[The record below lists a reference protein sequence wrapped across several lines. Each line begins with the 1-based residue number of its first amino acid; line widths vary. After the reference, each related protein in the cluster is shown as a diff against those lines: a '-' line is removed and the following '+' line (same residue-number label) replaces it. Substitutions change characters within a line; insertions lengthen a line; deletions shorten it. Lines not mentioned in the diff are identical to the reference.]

1 MSGELSGKRVLVT
14 GCARGIG
21 RQIVHQ
27 LVQEGAVVAG
37 CYRRGGEPVES
48 LRREL
53 KELGNNSFLVEA
65 DVTVEEDVVAM
76 AAACAERF
84 GALDG
89 VVNNAGTIS
98 HMPFADLP
106 LAEWRRVLDTNLTGA
121 FLVTQQALPLL
132 SSDASVVTVGS
143 RAATAGVPLRAHY
156 TASKAGLIGLTR
168 SLAKE
173 YGPRGLRFNLVAPG
187 PVRTEDNKTPAE
199 VIERYRAMIPLGR
212 LADPSEVAGAVL
224 FLLSPASRFITGEV
238 LHVDGGL

>member
-21 RQIVHQ
+21 RQIVRQ
-27 LVQEGAVVAG
+27 LVQAGALVAG
-37 CYRRGGEPVES
+37 CYRRGGASVES
-48 LRREL
+48 LEREL
-53 KELGNNSFLVEA
+53 KEISNDSFLVEA
-65 DVTVEEDVVAM
+65 DITVEEDVVRM
-76 AAACAERF
+76 TAACAARF

-89 VVNNAGTIS
+89 LVNNAGTIS
-98 HMPFADLP
+98 HVPFTELP
-106 LAEWRRVLDTNLTGA
+106 LAEWRRVVDTNLTGA
-121 FLVTQQALPLL
+121 FLVTQRALPLL

-156 TASKAGLIGLTR
+156 TAAKAGLIGLTR

-173 YGPRGLRFNLVAPG
+173 YGPRGLRFNLVSPG
-187 PVRTEDNKTPAE
+187 PVRTEDNTTPPE

-212 LADPSEVAGAVL
+212 LADPNEVASAVL
-224 FLLSPASRFITGEV
+224 FLLSPAARFVTGEV